1 MTKAPTFKLF
11 ECVGDPSSAILRFS
25 SGPPYE
31 DVAFKIR
38 NEEWDT
44 DRSHGYKT
52 QFQARAPFFILLY
65 MSICHLVLSSERH
78 PPGMVPLQETPISAV
93 DDRQGL
99 TMAVCDSF
107 C

>member
-1 MTKAPTFKLF
+1 LNCPLLQIFSPDLQDMTKAPTFKLF

-52 QFQARAPFFILLY
+52 QFQARAPSSFSSMCQFVISCSLQNGILQVWFHYKKLRY
-65 MSICHLVLSSERH
+65 R
-78 PPGMVPLQETPISAV
+78 
-93 DDRQGL
+93 R
-99 TMAVCDSF
+99 
-107 C
+107 